1 MEFFQGIFPV
11 IFLGIFF
18 LGIFQV
24 IFFKGYFQKF
34 IINAKNGFWKLEVCG
49 QTMLP
54 DRSTLL
60 VQNWWKMPKLKTLNE
75 TFLSNFQTIWYLLFC
90 ALPHNFYIFCAD
102 IQKWREKLKHEE
114 LICLHLFL
122 PPFPFTTKLS
132 KSSLSSFFSSE
143 NCWCIRE
150 KNSAMF
156 VKSRRSR
163 GLFRIF
169 AL

>member
-1 MEFFQGIFPV
+1 
-11 IFLGIFF
+11 
-18 LGIFQV
+18 
-24 IFFKGYFQKF
+24 
-34 IINAKNGFWKLEVCG
+34 
-49 QTMLP
+49 
-54 DRSTLL
+54 
-60 VQNWWKMPKLKTLNE
+60 MPKLNNLNTTFGATFWVGKNSLKMPRMVHFDEFLKTWSLRSYSVTRQVTLNRTKIGE
-75 TFLSNFQTIWYLLFC
+75 KCQNWKFQMRHFWVIFKQYDIYFFVLYLTTFTF
-90 ALPHNFYIFCAD
+90 FCAD

>member
-1 MEFFQGIFPV
+1 MEQHLSG
-11 IFLGIFF
+11 
-18 LGIFQV
+18 
-24 IFFKGYFQKF
+24 QKF
-34 IINAKNGFWKLEVCG
+34 I
-49 QTMLP
+49 
-54 DRSTLL
+54 
-60 VQNWWKMPKLKTLNE
+60 KMPKMVHFDEFLKTWSLRSYSVTRQVTLNRTKIGE
-75 TFLSNFQTIWYLLFC
+75 KCQNFKFQMRHFWVIFKQFDISYFFC

-156 VKSRRSR
+156 VKSRRSS
-163 GLFRIF
+163 GLFCIF